1 MNQEQTQEQPA
12 SAYFGPSLPDK
23 MLQHGQIFKNGVLPA
38 ALEEQIKDIPG
49 IMNLIVSQDWFAV
62 AHAEETQVGSL
73 IHSSAQNVKKWI
85 RDEAQR
91 RFKPQAAALE
101 QQDEKD

>member
-1 MNQEQTQEQPA
+1 MTQEQTQEQPA
-12 SAYFGPSLPDK
+12 SAYFGPSLPGK
-23 MLQHGQIFKNGVLPA
+23 MLQHGQIFKNGELPA
-38 ALEEQIKDIPG
+38 ALVEQIKDIPG

-62 AHAEETQVGSL
+62 AHAEETRPGSL

-85 RDEAQR
+85 RDEVKR

-101 QQDEKD
+101 QQEEKE